1 MMNMN
6 WLTVNIISWLL
17 FFFGAAFPVLILLKA
32 IGLTGLMKVT
42 RYESYH
48 SFYYKMNPAVK
59 IMLGIIVM
67 VVASVTIWWI
77 GAIMTAII
85 LASYLTLK
93 DGKRKFIT
101 GLFLT
106 MMTIIGT
113 TWAFAPYT
121 PYVILEEAFHTGSL
135 TTLWTWP
142 SYFTVMGYQP
152 ALTSQGIV
160 YGFQI
165 SMRFAAVSLMSLVLV
180 MTSTPSQVLR
190 SLNKVGI
197 PTSLTFSLVVA
208 MRTIPRIFEYI
219 DTSVKIQFM
228 KGLGSNSPAFLRPF
242 YMLSG
247 AFSGIVPV
255 IVFLVRGAKD
265 TAISADTRAFRAY
278 SKRTYMYP
286 MAIGK
291 IDKMAVSF
299 MVLMILLTGIVVML
313 GFGRGIAYNG

>member
-1 MMNMN
+1 MN
-6 WLTVNIISWLL
+6 WLIINVVSWML

-32 IGLTGLMKVT
+32 IGLTGFMKVT

-48 SFYYKMNPAVK
+48 TFYYRMNPAVK
-59 IMLGIIVM
+59 IILGIMVM

-77 GAIMTAII
+77 GAIMTVAI
-85 LASYLTLK
+85 LSSYLTLK

-101 GLFLT
+101 GMFLT
-106 MMTIIGT
+106 IMTVIGT

-121 PYVILEEAFHTGSL
+121 PYVILQEAFHSNHL
-135 TTLWTWP
+135 TALWVWP

-152 ALTSQGIV
+152 SLTTQGII

-165 SMRFAAVSLMSLVLV
+165 SMRFTAVSLMSLVLV

-197 PTSLTFSLVVA
+197 PTSLTFSMVVA
-208 MRTIPRIFEYI
+208 MRTVPRIFEYI

-228 KGLGSNSPAFLRPF
+228 KGLGSNAPSILRPF
-242 YMLSG
+242 YMLTG

-278 SKRTYMYP
+278 SKRTYMHP
-286 MAIGK
+286 MTIGK
-291 IDKMAVSF
+291 VDKMALSAVILII
-299 MVLMILLTGIVVML
+299 LMTVVVVMM
-313 GFGRGIAYNG
+313 GFGRGISYNG

>member
-1 MMNMN
+1 MN
-6 WLTVNIISWLL
+6 WLILNAVSWLL

-32 IGLTGLMKVT
+32 IGLTGFMKVT
-42 RYESYH
+42 RYEKH
-48 SFYYKMNPAVK
+48 NTFYYRMNPSVK
-59 IMLGIIVM
+59 IILGIMVM

-77 GAIMTAII
+77 GAIMTVII
-85 LASYLTLK
+85 LSTYLTLK

-101 GLFLT
+101 GMFLT
-106 MMTIIGT
+106 MMTVIGT

-121 PYVILEEAFHTGSL
+121 PYVILQEAFHSNQL
-135 TTLWTWP
+135 TTLWVWP

-152 ALTSQGIV
+152 ALTTQGLI

-197 PTSLTFSLVVA
+197 PTSITFSLVVA

-228 KGLGSNSPAFLRPF
+228 KGLGSNAPSFLRPF
-242 YMLSG
+242 YMLAG

-278 SKRTYMYP
+278 SKRTYMHP
-286 MAIGK
+286 MTIGK
-291 IDKMAVSF
+291 VDKMALSAV
-299 MVLMILLTGIVVML
+299 VLIVLLTVIVVMM
-313 GFGRGIAYNG
+313 GFGKGISYNG